1 MITKKVSTASRKE
14 TITFAKALGELINEP
29 ITILLRG
36 ELAAGKTTFVQG
48 LALGLE
54 VTAKVSS
61 PTFTI
66 MKVYQGR
73 LAIYHLDCYRLEG
86 ISQDLGF
93 EEYLNDGGVCV
104 IEWPDFITHLLPRE
118 CVEIELVVT
127 GENCREITIKATGKV
142 CEKIVE
148 ELP

>member
-1 MITKKVSTASRKE
+1 MITKTVLTASRKE
-14 TITFAKALGELINEP
+14 TIAIAKSLGELINEP

-48 LALGLE
+48 LAVGLD
-54 VTAKVSS
+54 VTTKVSS

-66 MKVYQGR
+66 MKVYEGR
-73 LAIYHLDCYRLEG
+73 LTIYHLDCYRLEG

-93 EEYLNDGGVCV
+93 EEYLNDDGVCV
-104 IEWPDFITHLLPRE
+104 IEWPDFIINLLPRE
-118 CVEIELVVT
+118 CIEIELMVT
-127 GENCREITIKATGKV
+127 GENSREIQIKAAGKV